1 MSAQVEAAIIAS
13 SVGVLTLIGTLVVQ
27 FYGIRRTSRDTE
39 KTLGEQ
45 GKQLD
50 RTLAEQREQLDR
62 TLAEQR
68 EQLDRTLAE
77 QREQLDRTLTEQREQ
92 LDRTLAEQ
100 RTRTLNERFATAA
113 DQLGSDKPPIRL
125 AGVYAM
131 AGLAD
136 DWEENRQIC
145 VDVLCAYLRMPYE
158 PDPGQDTPKPQ
169 RLAFQAIREVRH
181 TVIRVITAHLRKDM
195 DAAKSWQGLN
205 FDFRGVVFDGGDF
218 TEAHFSG
225 GTVFFSDAQF
235 SRDAVHFSRAQ
246 FSDGMLDFTGAQF
259 SGSEIYFNAAQFSG
273 RMVSF
278 IKAQFSGSEIYFVG
292 TQFSGGLNYFS
303 EAHFSG
309 GEVDFGLAQFSGGE
323 VSFGGAQFSGGT
335 VSFGDAQ
342 FSGSRV
348 DFTRTLSDDTGDLI
362 ETQFSGGEVDF
373 SDVGDWSFP
382 PKFPWTDMPPSG
394 VKLPRKEDQSQV

>member
-62 TLAEQR
+62 TLA
-68 EQLDRTLAE
+68 
-77 QREQLDRTLTEQREQ
+77 EQREQ

-195 DAAKSWQGLN
+195 DVAKSWQGLN

-246 FSDGMLDFTGAQF
+246 FSGGKIYFSRAQFSDGMLDFTGAQF

-278 IKAQFSGSEIYFVG
+278 IKAQFSGRFSGSEIYFVG

-335 VSFGDAQ
+335 VSFGGAQ

-382 PKFPWTDMPPSG
+382 PKFPWTDTPPSG